1 VEEMERVA
9 REVEGK
15 RFYNEVRVALVKG
28 EGVVGDELNLA
39 FPDIKPVDVRAF
51 ARKWWDGVEVG
62 EAKWE
67 EDQSFM

>member
-1 VEEMERVA
+1 MERVA

-39 FPDIKPVDVRAF
+39 FPDIRPVDVRTF
-51 ARKWWDGVEVG
+51 ARKWWGGVQVG